1 MNHLYDLLTDER
13 PSRRMYGVAV
23 GTVRELRD
31 PLGLGRVR
39 VTFPWVAADDE
50 DAVVIDEN
58 DRRAHSY
65 WARVA
70 TLMAG
75 GGRGA
80 YFVPDVGEEVLVAF
94 EHGELDRP
102 VIIGGLWNKDAKPP
116 VEMDE
121 GGQNHIR
128 GIYTRS
134 KHKIELNDS
143 SDKSSILIQDSTGNN
158 RILIDTVNNKM
169 EITVR
174 DDIVI
179 SAGGNITITAGG
191 KLKLEGKLAPVGRRG
206 GVGTLMWSREALDIF
221 LHGGSVPPERPGAPP
236 SGGLREPNCEEL
248 AMDLPMEEL
257 DRRDAKQAGRVAQK
271 GGRVSGPRAGEGFA
285 HGQAQGSEAGAARP
299 RRAGSLRAP
308 ARGAAQDSGRDAGER
323 AMQAALLRLR
333 RLTRGAKSEDG

>member
-102 VIIGGLWNKDAKPP
+102 VIIGGLWYKDAKPP

-121 GGQNHIR
+121 GGENHIR

-143 SDKSSILIQDSTGNN
+143 SDKSSILIQDSTGNK

-191 KLKLEGKLAPVGRRG
+191 KLKLEGNSIDVRADLECKVEA
-206 GVGTLMWSREALDIF
+206 GTALNVKGATEATVQSTTKAQVTGPIVSIK
-221 LHGGSVPPERPGAPP
+221 GSGMAEIQ
-236 SGGLREPNCEEL
+236 GGLVKIN
-248 AMDLPMEEL
+248 
-257 DRRDAKQAGRVAQK
+257 
-271 GGRVSGPRAGEGFA
+271 
-285 HGQAQGSEAGAARP
+285 
-299 RRAGSLRAP
+299 
-308 ARGAAQDSGRDAGER
+308 
-323 AMQAALLRLR
+323 
-333 RLTRGAKSEDG
+333 

>member
-1 MNHLYDLLTDER
+1 MNHLYDLLTNER
-13 PSRRMYGVAV
+13 PGRRMYGVAV
-23 GTVRELRD
+23 ATVAELRD
-31 PLGLGRVR
+31 PQGLGRVR

-50 DAVVIDEN
+50 DAVVIEQN

-121 GGQNHIR
+121 DGGNHIR

-143 SDKSSILIQDSTGNN
+143 TDKSSILIQDSTGEN
-158 RILIDTVNNKM
+158 RILIDTINKKM
-169 EITVR
+169 VLTVQGDMAISAEGNIEIT
-174 DDIVI
+174 
-179 SAGGNITITAGG
+179 AMG
-191 KLKLEGKLAPVGRRG
+191 KLKLKGNSIEMHADLDCMVEAGTQLSVKGGTQATVHSDVKAELTGPVVSVKGSGLA
-206 GVGTLMWSREALDIF
+206 EIQ
-221 LHGGSVPPERPGAPP
+221 
-236 SGGLREPNCEEL
+236 GGLVKIN
-248 AMDLPMEEL
+248 
-257 DRRDAKQAGRVAQK
+257 
-271 GGRVSGPRAGEGFA
+271 
-285 HGQAQGSEAGAARP
+285 
-299 RRAGSLRAP
+299 
-308 ARGAAQDSGRDAGER
+308 
-323 AMQAALLRLR
+323 
-333 RLTRGAKSEDG
+333 